1 LRTQPPRSFSC
12 HACNRAFPARGR
24 RYAARPDST
33 EEHDD
38 ANSDAW
44 PFIAPPPR
52 RSCWSRAR
60 RWPTT
65 SPTSSAPGRAA
76 RRPSTS
82 APTPTACRTATA
94 PNFGN
99 NVIEFTYVIK
109 EQDGARFAG
118 ETEGKFVETI
128 IGSLKPPEYRSG
140 IFLDNDGQ
148 YEFTLRD
155 ENTIDMCYWHLY
167 PASKVVSCWTITR
180 QP

>member
-1 LRTQPPRSFSC
+1 MRISSL
-12 HACNRAFPARGR
+12 A
-24 RYAARPDST
+24 
-33 EEHDD
+33 
-38 ANSDAW
+38 
-44 PFIAPPPR
+44 
-52 RSCWSRAR
+52 
-60 RWPTT
+60 
-65 SPTSSAPGRAA
+65 TSSAVVAA
-76 RRPSTS
+76 AFMLVGGVAMADDIPNLVGTWKGGTQAVHIGPNPYRVPESNG
-82 APTPTACRTATA
+82 

-109 EQDGARFAG
+109 EQEGTRFAG

-128 IGSLKPPEYRSG
+128 IGALKPPEYRSG

-148 YEFTLRD
+148 YDFTLRD